1 MVVCCAALLGGATGF
16 GYALLSAPLLLLLGF
31 RLEFVVTAN
40 LALAVLTRVSVVY
53 RFRKDV
59 DRRRAALLILS
70 SVPGLYAGTRI
81 LTGVDRS
88 LIRLATGL
96 IVMLVTL
103 LLARSVAAP
112 APPRVP
118 GAGHPLAAAV
128 AGFLG
133 GVLGTTT
140 SLSGVPPVLLLA
152 RERAAARSFQADLAT
167 YFVVANTIAL
177 ALLSARGALVRQAL
191 FPAAA
196 LWLPG
201 ALLGNFAGVALGTRL
216 PERAFRWLTLAIA
229 FTAGA
234 VTALTA

>member
-1 MVVCCAALLGGATGF
+1 
-16 GYALLSAPLLLLLGF
+16 
-31 RLEFVVTAN
+31 VTAN

-59 DRRRAALLILS
+59 DRRRTALLILG

-103 LLARSVAAP
+103 LLARSLARSPAAP
-112 APPRVP
+112 PPPRVP
-118 GAGHPLAAAV
+118 GAGRPLAAAV

-177 ALLSARGALVRQAL
+177 ALLSARGALAREAL

-234 VTALTA
+234 VTAVTA